1 MARKEEQ
8 MRISQA
14 KSVVDKAN
22 KLIDPLEPFPVFRK
36 YNKNGIQATLSMKR
50 VTELPAT
57 KTDWIFNLTKSNMKS
72 K

>member
-22 KLIDPLEPFPVFRK
+22 KLTDPLEPFPVFRK
-36 YNKNGIQATLSMKR
+36 YNKNGIQAMLSMKR
-50 VTELPAT
+50 VTELPTT
-57 KTDWIFNLTKSNMKS
+57 KTDWIFNLTKSNMKA